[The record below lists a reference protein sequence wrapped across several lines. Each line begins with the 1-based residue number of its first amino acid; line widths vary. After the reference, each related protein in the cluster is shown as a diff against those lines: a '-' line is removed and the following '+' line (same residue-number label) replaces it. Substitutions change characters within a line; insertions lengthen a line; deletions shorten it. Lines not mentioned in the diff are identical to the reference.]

1 MEALS
6 PGASGGDSAAV
17 QHQLQNVQEIVAT
30 AAALAF
36 AAVLVDGSIVT
47 WGDLCRGGDSTAV
60 QEQLR
65 NVQQVSATAYAFAAI
80 LADRTVVTWG
90 DSQHGGNSSRR
101 NRLSGM
107 FSMFMPQ
114 GLRSLQS

>member
-1 MEALS
+1 M
-6 PGASGGDSAAV
+6 
-17 QHQLQNVQEIVAT
+17 
-30 AAALAF
+30 
-36 AAVLVDGSIVT
+36 
-47 WGDLCRGGDSTAV
+47 

-101 NRLSGM
+101 NRLRNVQHVHATRFAFAAILADGTVVTWGDRKRGGDCEAVQDR
-107 FSMFMPQ
+107 FSY
-114 GLRSLQS
+114 L